1 MECLDQSL
9 QFGNGGALFTHRRKW
24 VYRLVV
30 QQLSLSIQAYR
41 FAPRSESWVYGKYPF
56 LSQWRRQQQLTKV
69 FGKNPYGLLV
79 GFLLEQIVKFRLD
92 RGLQQPFV
100 AVFHGHAH
108 LLRRL
113 VAAAHK
119 LALQHLIRRLVVLR
133 QHMHA

>member
-1 MECLDQSL
+1 M
-9 QFGNGGALFTHRRKW
+9 
-24 VYRLVV
+24 

-41 FAPRSESWVYGKYPF
+41 FAPCSESRVYGKYPF

-79 GFLLEQIVKFRLD
+79 GFLLVVMPHLSLHLR
-92 RGLQQPFV
+92 LQQPLVGFFLKEVVELGLDGRLQQAFV
-100 AVFHGHAH
+100 AVADSQAH

-119 LALQHLIRRLVVLR
+119 LALKHLIRRLVVLR